1 MRGEFDCLTC
11 VTAMLLAIKYE
22 EVEQAFSG
30 NLDPARG
37 QEKESLR
44 LGRASSTLLEN
55 YHHGVIHLT
64 AMTPI
69 VEGRRYWI
77 GVRIDDASNP
87 SPRR

>member
-37 QEKESLR
+37 QEQ
-44 LGRASSTLLEN
+44 
-55 YHHGVIHLT
+55 
-64 AMTPI
+64 
-69 VEGRRYWI
+69 EGKKRNRC
-77 GVRIDDASNP
+77 D
-87 SPRR
+87 